1 MFVTDVCVFGETAAM
16 NFFAKTGFHCLK
28 LTNICFLSIIILKQ
42 GCTHMI
48 RAHQPPTIGAHF
60 TRNGTTL
67 SICDTFQ
74 NVHLSVRIVSPAR
87 VITVFSSSHYC
98 GGYNAAAVILI
109 DKRRLQVS
117 FFNRKKKYVKFTFL
131 IKQQVIVTQISTK
144 VEDGAGEIVQ
154 SVAST
159 HNSDDEESSSS
170 SSSYVFK
177 KRMILKIEIC
187 FFDIGVV
194 QKVLWQLMTTR
205 HYSQMRA
212 TRTQRRG
219 QLPTL
224 SSR

>member
-1 MFVTDVCVFGETAAM
+1 MT
-16 NFFAKTGFHCLK
+16 
-28 LTNICFLSIIILKQ
+28 
-42 GCTHMI
+42 
-48 RAHQPPTIGAHF
+48 P
-60 TRNGTTL
+60 
-67 SICDTFQ
+67 FQ
-74 NVHLSVRIVSPAR
+74 NFHLSVRIVSPAR

-159 HNSDDEESSSS
+159 HNSDDEDSSSS
-170 SSSYVFK
+170 SSSYVVKKK
-177 KRMILKIEIC
+177 KRTNLRIEI
-187 FFDIGVV
+187 FINTGV

-205 HYSQMRA
+205 HYSQTRA

-219 QLPTL
+219 PLLIL

>member
-1 MFVTDVCVFGETAAM
+1 MT
-16 NFFAKTGFHCLK
+16 
-28 LTNICFLSIIILKQ
+28 
-42 GCTHMI
+42 
-48 RAHQPPTIGAHF
+48 P
-60 TRNGTTL
+60 
-67 SICDTFQ
+67 FQ
-74 NVHLSVRIVSPAR
+74 NFHLSVRIVSPAR

-117 FFNRKKKYVKFTFL
+117 LFKAKKKNIYLNFTF
-131 IKQQVIVTQISTK
+131 QQVIVTQISTK

-159 HNSDDEESSSS
+159 HNSDDEDSSSS

-205 HYSQMRA
+205 HYSQTRA

-219 QLPTL
+219 PLLIL